1 MHSIS
6 NCGFLQGGSC
16 LLGSNPCFIFP
27 KVVFYVRDLQ
37 KQKAQ
42 EATFFLTMPSLIH
55 LILSLTTIIVSSLA
69 YLDSFDVKAGDVTQ
83 PLIET
88 AVADNPD
95 GLGNPTLGFDVTSEA
110 DDWRKIAD
118 TSNGG
123 TGQAI
128 VPEQNDHR
136 CSNTDKRRR
145 EIGKSCSF
153 NGAPLELRPYSAQE
167 RKPSSRGQFRKTK
180 PRKKETTPGSSETPP
195 TTTQDLDCPS
205 SSWAVCGANEP
216 LQDFLNPGTFREVPW
231 LLDKIP
237 PIIEVQLFCRYCAS
251 ARWKCDFPWIYFI
264 NTKQAQCAGYPQNQ
278 CDTTEGREL
287 PMCCKRVELRV
298 SAFTHANNSA
308 FY

>member
-1 MHSIS
+1 
-6 NCGFLQGGSC
+6 
-16 LLGSNPCFIFP
+16 
-27 KVVFYVRDLQ
+27 
-37 KQKAQ
+37 
-42 EATFFLTMPSLIH
+42 MPSLIH

-123 TGQAI
+123 TGQAV

-180 PRKKETTPGSSETPP
+180 PRKKEATPGSSETPP
-195 TTTQDLDCPS
+195 TTTQDLDCPPG
-205 SSWAVCGANEP
+205 SWAVCGANEP

-237 PIIEVQLFCRYCAS
+237 PIIEVQLFCRY
-251 ARWKCDFPWIYFI
+251 W
-264 NTKQAQCAGYPQNQ
+264 YPQNQ

-287 PMCCKRVELRV
+287 PMCCKRVELRSSEFPV
-298 SAFTHANNSA
+298 ETLGPFARVYILQYPYLGF
-308 FY
+308 FCEPLPGIPLLP